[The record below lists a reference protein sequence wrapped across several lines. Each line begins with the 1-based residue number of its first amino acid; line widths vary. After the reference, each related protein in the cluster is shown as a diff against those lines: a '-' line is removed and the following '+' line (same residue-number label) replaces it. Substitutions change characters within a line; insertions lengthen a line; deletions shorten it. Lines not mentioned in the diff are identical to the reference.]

1 MAGIESRE
9 EEFTMLDRTTLEK
22 SLVLADEAQ
31 GPWPWV
37 GWVSSGIISG
47 LNLRWTV
54 FGPRIAPIALR
65 NSFEQAP
72 SFNVASQCGD
82 GLSWASCSYS
92 THPRSVPGR
101 HWVHVPAQ
109 ELKAQGIT
117 ADEAGQHCFRD
128 DVPFFPASF
137 LDYWLVNGHSHPF
150 SFCLTLTPCWMF
162 EQNHWMPRNLSF
174 NGPFFPPHDY

>member
-1 MAGIESRE
+1 MTLSWMGILRYHIRF
-9 EEFTMLDRTTLEK
+9 EFEMDCFLTSDR
-22 SLVLADEAQ
+22 
-31 GPWPWV
+31 
-37 GWVSSGIISG
+37 
-47 LNLRWTV
+47 
-54 FGPRIAPIALR
+54 
-65 NSFEQAP
+65 QAP
-72 SFNVASQCGD
+72 LHFVTHLNRPLLSMLSLFMLGD

-137 LDYWLVNGHSHPF
+137 LEY
-150 SFCLTLTPCWMF
+150 
-162 EQNHWMPRNLSF
+162 
-174 NGPFFPPHDY
+174 